1 MTNNNE
7 HVVAPSV
14 VALGLLKE
22 CVASDTG
29 LDRGLKDAFLTDLAG
44 AEPHEIKNLL
54 NHISGASNEAGDDN
68 NQ

>member
-14 VALGLLKE
+14 VA
-22 CVASDTG
+22 SG